1 MDKEDIVGP
10 VLRFT
15 LPMQDAWIQS
25 LVRKLD
31 PTCCQVMSSHAPTID
46 RSNMLQVRPRK
57 AK

>member
-25 LVRKLD
+25 LVRELD
-31 PTCCQVMSSHAPTID
+31 PTCCQVIRVHMPQ
-46 RSNMLQVRPRK
+46 L
-57 AK
+57 